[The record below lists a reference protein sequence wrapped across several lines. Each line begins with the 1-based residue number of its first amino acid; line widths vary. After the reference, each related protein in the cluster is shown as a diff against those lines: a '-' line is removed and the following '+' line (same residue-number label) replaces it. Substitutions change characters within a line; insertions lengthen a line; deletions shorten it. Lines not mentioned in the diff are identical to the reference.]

1 MNYTDPDQHVV
12 LTSISPLFIN
22 SSLSSLSIDEN
33 DSAIS
38 DLNILAFIIMTIS
51 VCLFSV
57 TLSFCR
63 TMRMVTKQR
72 RTEIKS
78 RSSVRRLSDST
89 MKRRQSMVWHSSD
102 EHSPRKSFQ
111 IDNSVGR
118 NSISIISTI
127 SYDEA
132 SDSVLMKRAISP
144 VLLQNSRE
152 DELQDAKRR
161 RSLRRFNSLNSSRS
175 DVVTGRSYLQHEPI
189 IEDED
194 EHEFMNRISLT
205 WSKKKRSKGGASESG
220 EDAFKPQMTPT
231 GQPTTPSVHNY
242 EPNEFM
248 CSLPRQQ
255 SDNQSNTVG
264 DSEPPHGMP
273 KCFRQRSQS
282 LRVSEAGSS
291 ALCQSETT
299 EPENDVN
306 IDVFKDDPAKADP
319 SPLVLIDVKSAP
331 AARRATICTN
341 PSQGRPRYFS
351 YDSKNKKPRPQV
363 QTFASAGYIGTE
375 LYE

>member
-1 MNYTDPDQHVV
+1 MNHTDPDQHVV
-12 LTSISPLFIN
+12 LTSISQLFIN
-22 SSLSSLSIDEN
+22 SSLSPLSIDEN

-38 DLNILAFIIMTIS
+38 DLNIVAFILMTIS

-78 RSSVRRLSDST
+78 RSSVRRLSDAT
-89 MKRRQSMVWHSSD
+89 MKRRQSMVGHSSH

-111 IDNSVGR
+111 IDNNVGR
-118 NSISIISTI
+118 NSISIIGTI

-132 SDSVLMKRAISP
+132 SDPVLMKRAISP

-152 DELQDAKRR
+152 NELQDAKRR
-161 RSLRRFNSLNSSRS
+161 RSLRRFNSMNSPRS
-175 DVVTGRSYLQHEPI
+175 DVVNGRSCIQHEPI
-189 IEDED
+189 IEEED

-231 GQPTTPSVHNY
+231 GQPTTPSVHNCDS
-242 EPNEFM
+242 NEFM

-264 DSEPPHGMP
+264 DSELPHGKP

-291 ALCQSETT
+291 ALCQSETP
-299 EPENDVN
+299 EPENDV
-306 IDVFKDDPAKADP
+306 IDVNKDDPAKADP

-363 QTFASAGYIGTE
+363 QTFASVGYIGTE